1 MTDGLEEAQRLELL
15 RAAVPYRYEAIE
27 LCRRWVELDRCKE
40 SETGYLVNVLRG
52 FYLELEIGNAGRG
65 IELLQQAE
73 EWVEFRDPGP
83 SHGYGD
89 DILLAASLLHARNPM
104 DATYRTLYENRLN
117 AFREWLLAQQVQD
130 GEKLPPMIRS
140 RINGFLR
147 IVQSE
152 WFSQLQSDVRWQGIK
167 ELATRLVR

>member
-1 MTDGLEEAQRLELL
+1 
-15 RAAVPYRYEAIE
+15 
-27 LCRRWVELDRCKE
+27 
-40 SETGYLVNVLRG
+40 
-52 FYLELEIGNAGRG
+52 
-65 IELLQQAE
+65 
-73 EWVEFRDPGP
+73 
-83 SHGYGD
+83 
-89 DILLAASLLHARNPM
+89 M